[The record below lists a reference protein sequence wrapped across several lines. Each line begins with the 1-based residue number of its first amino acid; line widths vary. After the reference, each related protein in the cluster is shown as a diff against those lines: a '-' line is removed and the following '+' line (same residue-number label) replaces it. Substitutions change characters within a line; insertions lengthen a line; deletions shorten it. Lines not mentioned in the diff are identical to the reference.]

1 MTSDAIAKIKA
12 MRQHEHGFAELMLP
26 HVAGNKAPDHNA
38 CWAAFS
44 GLLDDDAIES
54 ADWAAKKK
62 KPSASSAAVYDIAEF
77 DTSTASVTMNS
88 PAQNVPYNLTVA
100 KAKAPK
106 LPADYE
112 PLDPVEPVKATFKGK
127 GKGAANA
134 KKHTRDDRDDDN
146 DNDEDDDGSDSDG
159 SGSGSQ

>member
-1 MTSDAIAKIKA
+1 MKA
-12 MRQHEHGFAELMLP
+12 MRQHSHGFA
-26 HVAGNKAPDHNA
+26 VNKVPDHIA

-44 GLLDDDAIES
+44 GLLDDGAIES

-77 DTSTASVTMNS
+77 GKFAGSATMNS
-88 PAQNVPYNLTVA
+88 PAPNVPCNLTVA

-112 PLDPVEPVKATFKGK
+112 PLDPVEPIKATYKGK
-127 GKGAANA
+127 G
-134 KKHTRDDRDDDN
+134 DDVDNYN
-146 DNDEDDDGSDSDG
+146 DNDEEDMDDGSDSDG